1 MKRDWKGVRVLIP
14 YSGSLPY
21 PELLSSLS
29 YYRFSPSTAS
39 RAKILANPLSRVTVK
54 SVSRQDMLRF
64 PKFHFFRIW
73 PGLLEAWLV
82 LTSVKYHG
90 NLYILIP
97 LNQRLALTR
106 LRATGPWL
114 VKFRMPKTSFKILNE
129 FKNLAEWFVKTLFL
143 TWEMKKKTVRVLR
156 VRIMTKTKRIG
167 WLSIYRCN
175 NNVNLARR
183 TKPSEFQVWKF
194 IFM

>member
-1 MKRDWKGVRVLIP
+1 MKRDWKGVTVLIP

-29 YYRFSPSTAS
+29 QYRFSPNTAS
-39 RAKILANPLSRVTVK
+39 RAKILANPLSRVAVK

-73 PGLLEAWLV
+73 
-82 LTSVKYHG
+82 
-90 NLYILIP
+90 
-97 LNQRLALTR
+97 
-106 LRATGPWL
+106 L

-129 FKNLAEWFVKTLFL
+129 FKNPAEWFVKTLFW

-167 WLSIYRCN
+167 WLSIHRCN